1 MEHSAEDQR
10 VRRIVTGHNAQGRS
24 VIISDTTAVME
35 GPLHELWVTD
45 GTPARFG
52 GAPHLGALPV
62 DLEPRKE
69 GTVVRL
75 VRFMPSQALSR
86 DDLEQMYSKGF
97 AAINASHTRVDTRR
111 HPAMHKT
118 RTLDYGIVLSGRI
131 KLLMDEGEQELKPF
145 DVVIQRGTNHG
156 WVNPGSV
163 PALMAFVLIDG
174 TE

>member
-1 MEHSAEDQR
+1 MEHSAEEQR

-24 VIISDTTAVME
+24 VIVSDTTAVME
-35 GPLHELWVTD
+35 GQLHELWLTD
-45 GTPARFG
+45 STPARFG
-52 GAPHLGALPV
+52 GAPHLGDLPV
-62 DLEPRKE
+62 DLEPSKG

-75 VRFMPSQALSR
+75 VRFKSLQGLSR
-86 DDLEQMYSKGF
+86 DEVEQLYSKGF
-97 AAINASHTRVDTRR
+97 AAIKASHTRVDTRR
-111 HPAMHKT
+111 NPAMHKT

-131 KLLMDEGEQELKPF
+131 KLLMDEGEQELEPF

-156 WVNPGSV
+156 WVNPGPE